1 METKAIQIRF
11 ERPGP
16 PLPRLQVR
24 KGHGI
29 LERSSEYVGE
39 EYVPPPPPPFLFA
52 SFDSIFTIPIGSEI
66 VRPAAYSLPMA
77 IEQAEWRAEI
87 GCYIYTLIAL
97 TSATRTQWAKVHD
110 CLQKIEA
117 LSPQPRAKRLN
128 LLVLYVRGVYHQGT
142 GDLDTAFQIFSDR
155 KLEVPDPNDSSYSNS
170 GIAPPEVALL
180 ATLNRI
186 WILQDPSRRD
196 DVQTMELVDRIRP
209 YCSDHPD
216 FELRTAFNLV
226 AAAIETNPP
235 QSIQTVKRHIS
246 SGLKWAQSANNTQL
260 LGIAL
265 NLMRSRLFDSVVG
278 DQAVKSAKAGRAQA
292 QKAGNLLWMS
302 VGEGMLAQ
310 TEEMQGQVE
319 EAERLRQSGTL
330 HANEAFAQAERL
342 S

>member
-1 METKAIQIRF
+1 
-11 ERPGP
+11 
-16 PLPRLQVR
+16 
-24 KGHGI
+24 
-29 LERSSEYVGE
+29 
-39 EYVPPPPPPFLFA
+39 
-52 SFDSIFTIPIGSEI
+52 
-66 VRPAAYSLPMA
+66 MA

-97 TSATRTQWAKVHD
+97 TSATRTQWTKVHD

-128 LLVLYVRGVYHQGT
+128 LLVLYVKGVYYQGT
-142 GDLDTAFQIFSDR
+142 GDLDTAFQIFNDR
-155 KLEVPDPNDSSYSNS
+155 RLDVPDPNDSNYSNS

-186 WILQDPSRRD
+186 WILQEPSRRD
-196 DVQTMELVDRIRP
+196 DLQTMELVDRVRP

-216 FELRTAFNLV
+216 TELRTAFNLV

-246 SGLKWAQSANNTQL
+246 SGLKWAQAANNTQL

-265 NLMRSRLFDSVVG
+265 NLMRSCLFDSVVG
-278 DQAVKSAKAGRAQA
+278 DQAVKSAKAGKAQA

-310 TEEMQGQVE
+310 TEEMQGQVG
-319 EAERLRQSGTL
+319 EAERLRQSGTV
-330 HANEAFAQAERL
+330 HANEAFAKP
-342 S
+342 